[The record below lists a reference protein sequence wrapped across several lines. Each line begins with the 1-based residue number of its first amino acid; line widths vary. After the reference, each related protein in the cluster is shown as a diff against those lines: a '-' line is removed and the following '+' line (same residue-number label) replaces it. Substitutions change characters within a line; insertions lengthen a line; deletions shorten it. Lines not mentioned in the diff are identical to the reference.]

1 MPMTKAYNFEYDG
14 LQLSDFGFMLCKFDD
29 GGVDTVLNGSEISFN
44 TVPTM
49 RGMKHELASSSY
61 ENCLTATFQICKNY
75 CDYSNDEEI
84 SVEDMRDIMRWLNRK
99 EFHKFKLIDHD
110 GEYSGMFFEASFN
123 VSRIEINGRLYG
135 FELEMFTNR
144 PFGLREPIT
153 INIDTIGI
161 DEITGLYDKKSVF
174 SKSDEEGY
182 IYPDVLEITIHKDGD
197 FEMRNG
203 VENRVMKIANCKKD
217 EVITVNYP
225 MITSSLPSH
234 KILNDFNWVFFRIA
248 TTFKNRLN
256 EITTS
261 LPCSI
266 KIVYTPIVKVGI

>member
-1 MPMTKAYNFEYDG
+1 MKAYNFEFDN
-14 LQLSDFGFMLCKFDD
+14 LLLSDFGMVIASFDS
-29 GGVDTVLNGSEISFN
+29 GGVETIQNGGEITFN

-49 RGMKHELASSSY
+49 NGQVHYLASSVH
-61 ENCLTATFQICKNY
+61 EDCITATFQICKNA
-75 CDYSNDEEI
+75 CDYPDMEI

-99 EFHKFKLIDHD
+99 GFHKFRLIDYD
-110 GEYSGMFFEASFN
+110 GEYSGIYFMGSFN
-123 VSRIEINGRLYG
+123 VSRIEIGGRIVG
-135 FELEMFTNR
+135 FELELFTNS
-144 PFGLREPIT
+144 PYAFHEPVT

-174 SKSDEEGY
+174 SKSDQEGY
-182 IYPDVLEITIHKDGD
+182 IYPDTMEITIRKDGD
-197 FEMRNG
+197 LEIYNSQ
-203 VENRVMKIANCKKD
+203 ENRVMKIANCKEG
-217 EVITVNYP
+217 EVVTVNYP
-225 MITSSLPSH
+225 MIASSLPSH

-248 TTFKNRLN
+248 TTFKNKLN